1 MEAQVTLA
9 HKEMLA
15 TVVDA
20 LRGGCSAGGAAV
32 SFEAKPSS
40 PAHGKVTDLSA
51 WSPRNVQSS

>member
-1 MEAQVTLA
+1 VTLA